1 VNKSEG
7 CIKLMPPF
15 SFLLAIHCNFAAYP
29 SLFAMLNRRT
39 LRIKIMQSL
48 FAYEQC
54 KEADYQLAFDH
65 IESRFQPDL
74 NSMEVQ
80 DKELLARQKKAAK
93 QFFEKKFRKPET
105 PDHEEKIINVVVK
118 EASDQYSKM
127 LKKDFLLFSKNT
139 VTEVE
144 NLTEIYYSVLGLI
157 PALAEVAATDKKIKH
172 DNFFNNRYVKA
183 LANNPELTKELLKSN
198 AGWQNRSDKV
208 RGWFRDVLKNDD
220 TYMKFLDIRKPDEES
235 EKALVKHVA
244 RKLILAGGPISDYL
258 EEENIRW
265 AEDKDIIKGLVDK
278 TIKSYAVGKIELQKL
293 SLDWEDDREFI
304 KTLFTNTVNLE
315 PAYKELIAK
324 NTRNWEVDR
333 LPLTDRVIL
342 EMAIAELISFPNIPV
357 KVSINEYIELTKDYS
372 TPNSRQFING
382 ILDVIA
388 KELKNS
394 GAIKKSGRG
403 LIDNK

>member
-1 VNKSEG
+1 MDKAVS
-7 CIKLMPPF
+7 KLMRPF
-15 SFLLAIHCNFAAYP
+15 SFLADTCNFAAYQ
-29 SLFAMLNRRT
+29 SLLVMLNRRT

-54 KEADYQLAFDH
+54 READYQLAFEH

-80 DKELLARQKKAAK
+80 DKALLTKQKKAAK
-93 QFFEKKFRKPET
+93 QLFEKKFKKPET
-105 PDHEEKIINVVVK
+105 PDSEEKIINDVVK
-118 EASDQYSKM
+118 EAFDLYNKQV
-127 LKKDFLLFSKNT
+127 KKDFNYFSKNT
-139 VTEVE
+139 VTDVE
-144 NLTEIYYSVLGLI
+144 NLTGIYYSVLGLV

-183 LANNPELTKELLKSN
+183 IASHPELSKELLKTNS
-198 AGWQNRSDKV
+198 GWQNRTDKV
-208 RGWFRDVLKNDD
+208 RGGFRDVLKADD
-220 TYMKFLDIRKPDEES
+220 TYMKFLDTRKPDEDTD
-235 EKALVKHVA
+235 KAMVKHIV
-244 RKLILAGGPISDYL
+244 RKLILAGGAISDYL

-278 TIKSYAVGKIELQKL
+278 TFKSFDSTSGKIELQKL
-293 SLDWEDDREFI
+293 SLDWDDDREFI
-304 KTLFTNTVNLE
+304 KTLFANTVNLE
-315 PAYKELIAK
+315 EPYKELIAK
-324 NTRNWEVDR
+324 NAKNWEVDR

-357 KVSINEYIELTKDYS
+357 KVSINEYIELTKEYS

-388 KELKNS
+388 KELKNT